1 MIEAEQLSGAGSLP
15 GGSVTASRRNQVA
28 KSTKVIVVLPAYN
41 EEKGIGSLLE
51 RISEALN
58 DEQLAFEVLVVDDGS
73 QDRTLQIVEEY
84 GTELPVKVSRH
95 AVNQGLGATIR
106 DGLSL
111 ASRGASPNDVVITM
125 DADETHTPGLIV
137 RMVRMIR
144 EGHDVVIASRYCP
157 GARVFGVSRF
167 RRFLSYGGS
176 MLFRVAFPTSGVRDF
191 TCGYR
196 AYRGGVLRKA
206 LATYGDRFVDSD
218 GFQCMVDIL
227 LKLRSMDVIFG
238 EVPLL
243 LRYDLKQ
250 GKSKM
255 RIAKTVRDSIMLLV
269 KRRFGSQH

>member
-1 MIEAEQLSGAGSLP
+1 MIEAEQISGAGGLP
-15 GGSVTASRRNQVA
+15 GSSVTAPRRNPGA
-28 KSTKVIVVLPAYN
+28 RFTKVIVVLPAYN

-84 GTELPVKVSRH
+84 SKELPVKVSRH

-106 DGLSL
+106 DGLRL
-111 ASRGASPNDVVITM
+111 ASLSASANDVVITM

-144 EGHDVVIASRYCP
+144 EGHDVVIASRYAP
-157 GARVFGVSRF
+157 GGRVYGVSPF
-167 RRFLSYGGS
+167 RRFLSFGAS
-176 MLFRVAFPTSGVRDF
+176 VLFRVVFPTRGVRDF

-196 AYRGGVLRKA
+196 AYRGSVLQKA
-206 LATYGDRFVDSD
+206 FVTYGDHFVESQ
-218 GFQCMVDIL
+218 GFQCMLDIV
-227 LKLRSMDVIFG
+227 LKLRTLDVIFG

-250 GKSKM
+250 GASKM
-255 RIAKTVRDSIMLLV
+255 RVAKTIRDSLMLLV
-269 KRRFGSQH
+269 KRRFVGTN